1 MRAKL
6 ALFTGEVSP
15 ALSARRRVVPL
26 TEALEGG
33 GKQGIRGGCRGE
45 QLPCGPHYF
54 PAVNFARTISHPCA
68 VDWVEDCFV
77 VETGKKRW
85 GEGESLIQQCSSL
98 DRLKKGGVR
107 RKTRTKRGLSS
118 SQVAVCESDPG
129 VLLSADD
136 DLFCV

>member
-54 PAVNFARTISHPCA
+54 PAVNFTGTISHLCA

-77 VETGKKRW
+77 VEMEKKVGGGRVLNSTVQQFRQIKKRW
-85 GEGESLIQQCSSL
+85 RTEEDKEEAWTFFFSS
-98 DRLKKGGVR
+98 G
-107 RKTRTKRGLSS
+107 
-118 SQVAVCESDPG
+118 
-129 VLLSADD
+129 
-136 DLFCV
+136 